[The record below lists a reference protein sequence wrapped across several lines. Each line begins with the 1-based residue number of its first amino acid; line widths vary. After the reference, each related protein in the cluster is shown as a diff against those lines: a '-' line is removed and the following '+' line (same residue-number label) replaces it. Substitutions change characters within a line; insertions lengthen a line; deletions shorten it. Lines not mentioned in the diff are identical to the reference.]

1 VPDEVTSDNQGSQTP
16 NPPGQVSPGVAETA
30 AALFGDLIAN
40 LERLQDSAQRES
52 TAEIA
57 YMDRVVLLAGGTL
70 TLIFTVMGSVSAH
83 LYEMHQQARHVPYVL
98 ISCWLLV
105 VTIVA
110 GLFYNRAVIRLGSVR
125 DAELTMTRADSLL
138 RLGLLKIPHV
148 TDVSTI
154 PPLLGA
160 TSVKAQIKSFKR
172 FAIFFGTVA
181 QWALVAAFVF
191 LVLFIQ
197 TNISLMLAAAP
208 HN

>member
-1 VPDEVTSDNQGSQTP
+1 MPDEANGDNHGSHSQ
-16 NPPGQVSPGVAETA
+16 NPVGKVSPAVAETA

-57 YMDRVVLLAGGTL
+57 YMDRIVLLAGGTL
-70 TLIFTVMGSVSAH
+70 TLIFTVLGGVSAH

-98 ISCWLLV
+98 ISCWLLII
-105 VTIVA
+105 TIIT

-154 PPLLGA
+154 PPLPGA
-160 TSVKAQIKSFKR
+160 TSVKAQIKSFRR
-172 FAIFFGTVA
+172 FAILFGAVA
-181 QWALVAAFVF
+181 QWALVAAFIF

-208 HN
+208 QK